1 MATIHRSPALPDN
14 IVEVDDANLAAA
26 HRLYEAGN
34 LLVLRGVRIDADFD
48 FLDRLRVDGE
58 ETRRKK
64 FFLTHPD
71 HYDLESD
78 RSSVWREFRR
88 RTFRGWRGLVD
99 YPHFRRQ
106 VLTVNAQIATLAAR
120 VFPRYRTLARTI
132 AWKFQHVRGENL
144 HIDNIEHC
152 DRLARLRI
160 FVNLGRS
167 ERIWAISHH
176 LRHVA
181 HDCFDDAGLAR
192 FAGQPYEFN
201 RAVSAFAFGDSRAA
215 AAAPQPRHLLYFE
228 PGEVWCLNSMVTAH
242 QVLYGTRAAVATMPF
257 AYDDYECPAEALP
270 HIVAGLCHA
279 HAT

>member
-1 MATIHRSPALPDN
+1 MRAVVQR
-14 IVEVDDANLAAA
+14 VKQAAVHIGDTEHA
-26 HRLYEAGN
+26 RIRMG
-34 LLVLRGVRIDADFD
+34 LLVLLGVEVGDTPADAEWIC
-48 FLDRLRVDGE
+48 G
-58 ETRRKK
+58 K
-64 FFLTHPD
+64 
-71 HYDLESD
+71 
-78 RSSVWREFRR
+78 
-88 RTFRGWRGLVD
+88 
-99 YPHFRRQ
+99 
-106 VLTVNAQIATLAAR
+106 I
-120 VFPRYRTLARTI
+120 
-132 AWKFQHVRGENL
+132 
-144 HIDNIEHC
+144 
-152 DRLARLRI
+152 ARLRI